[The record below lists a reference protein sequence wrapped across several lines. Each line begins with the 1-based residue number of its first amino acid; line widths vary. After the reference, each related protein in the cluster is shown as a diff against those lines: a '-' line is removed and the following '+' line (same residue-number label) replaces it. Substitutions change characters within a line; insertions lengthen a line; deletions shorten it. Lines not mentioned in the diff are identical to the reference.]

1 MGVKSEHVIM
11 SMLLSKT
18 EPANLCIDVLLA
30 VTKKTL
36 IKLHKPI
43 LTPASK
49 DMGKEVSDT

>member
-1 MGVKSEHVIM
+1 M